1 VAAGFLS
8 GRYGVQ
14 DYFVVTSLVCFV
26 PGLFIIAS
34 KKVSEIDRPRASVDR
49 QLRSEAERQ
58 PDEA

>member
-8 GRYGVQ
+8 GRYGVR

-34 KKVSEIDRPRASVDR
+34 KKVSEIYRPRAC
-49 QLRSEAERQ
+49 Q
-58 PDEA
+58 

>member
-1 VAAGFLS
+1 VAAGLLS

-34 KKVSEIDRPRASVDR
+34 KKVSEIYRPRAC
-49 QLRSEAERQ
+49 Q
-58 PDEA
+58 